1 MRGRSITFALVLAA
15 GDGSRLRSLTT
26 AEDTTVPR
34 QYCSL
39 HGGPSLVEESIRRAG
54 SIAAAANT
62 LVVVAEQHC
71 HWWEPTLAALPR
83 RNLVVQPFNRGT
95 AYGILLPLLHI
106 AQRDPDARVVVLPSD
121 HHVRHEGV
129 LAAALRDAVVQLD
142 HRCSEVLLL
151 GLRPE
156 QPDPE
161 LGYIVPGAPDGPILC
176 RVTQFVE
183 KPSAQSAS
191 MLFDHGALWNAF
203 ILVGRLPALLGL
215 FQRRM
220 PQQLAAMRR
229 AVLAGTD
236 PQARALAVA
245 RHYARLAPLDFSRDI
260 LVHEVSQLRVLTVA
274 PCGWT
279 DLGTPRRVAD
289 MLQVSSP
296 REPVPGYGVPSRL
309 SLAAQHALLQAG

>member
-1 MRGRSITFALVLAA
+1 MRGRSRTFALVLAA
-15 GDGSRLRSLTT
+15 GEGTRLRSLTT
-26 AEDTTVPR
+26 AEGATIPR

-39 HGGPSLVEESIRRAG
+39 HGGPSLVEESILRAG
-54 SIAAAANT
+54 SIAATANT
-62 LVVVAEQHC
+62 LVVVAEQHG
-71 HWWEPTLAALPR
+71 HWWEPTLAGVPR
-83 RNLVVQPFNRGT
+83 GNLVVQPSNRGT

-106 AQRDPDARVVVLPSD
+106 AQRDPDARVVILPSD

-129 LAAALRDAVVQLD
+129 LAAALRDAVMQLD

-156 QPDPE
+156 QPDPQ

-183 KPSAQSAS
+183 KPSAQSAAR
-191 MLFDHGALWNAF
+191 LFEQGALWNAF
-203 ILVGRLPALLGL
+203 ILAGRLPALLGL

-220 PQQLAAMRR
+220 PEDLAAMRR

-236 PQARALAVA
+236 PQARAVAIA

-260 LVHEVSQLRVLTVA
+260 LAHEVSHLRVLTVA

-279 DLGTPRRVAD
+279 DPGTPRRVAD
-289 MLQVSSP
+289 VLQESLTS
-296 REPVPGYGVPSRL
+296 EPVPGYGVPSRL
-309 SLAAQHALLQAG
+309 SLAARHALLQAG